1 MFDVEDPVDLA
12 ALKSE
17 VNTDP
22 IAMGYVPDAM
32 DDGVIFLIND
42 VDSNKA
48 PEQVTRPLDDIA
60 IAEVAEVIDP
70 TEYDALTAYDKLW
83 VESLINRAEGESI
96 VPYKSKFLTLFPNGS
111 VTRTAALAL
120 LPKDATRAEVL
131 FGINT
136 VITNSDWVAARDS

>member
-1 MFDVEDPVDLA
+1 MFDKTDPADLA

-22 IAMGYVPDAM
+22 ISMGYVPDAM

-42 VDSNKA
+42 VASNVGND
-48 PEQVTRPLDDIA
+48 QINRPLE
-60 IAEVAEVIDP
+60 EVKMSETAGIIDQ
-70 TEYDALTAYDKLW
+70 TEYDALAAYDKAW
-83 VESLINRAEGESI
+83 VDSLIARGEDEI
-96 VPYKSKFLTLFPNGS
+96 MTPYKDKFLAVFGAGS
-111 VTRTAALAL
+111 VTRTAATAL

-136 VITNSDWVAARDS
+136 VITNADWVAARDS